1 MRTDLK
7 DRHYFDAY
15 IQLNL
20 DDIAFYEQCLKSA
33 DQKEERIPAIKH
45 QVFNIS
51 LHTVI
56 AQYSAGFSS
65 EQMKDSFLDLI
76 PRFEAGWC
84 NTENNDNKIYFDGY
98 IQALWMVSLAILL
111 DVAVGDFQRI
121 VNTLEGKNSQ
131 DMILDVLISTQL
143 PRQKSEQL
151 LYPQKFEFIK
161 KLIDTQ
167 NIEGF
172 KDYLD
177 RKWYPSM
184 KQTYWFDLD
193 KNKNDVFF
201 GYWSFESAAIV
212 KLLKLDDTILKWQR
226 YYPFDLIHQ
235 H

>member
-20 DDIAFYEQCLKSA
+20 DDITFYEQCLKSA

-51 LHTVI
+51 LHTLI

-98 IQALWMVSLAILL
+98 IQAL
-111 DVAVGDFQRI
+111 
-121 VNTLEGKNSQ
+121 
-131 DMILDVLISTQL
+131 
-143 PRQKSEQL
+143 
-151 LYPQKFEFIK
+151 
-161 KLIDTQ
+161 
-167 NIEGF
+167 
-172 KDYLD
+172 
-177 RKWYPSM
+177 
-184 KQTYWFDLD
+184 
-193 KNKNDVFF
+193 
-201 GYWSFESAAIV
+201 
-212 KLLKLDDTILKWQR
+212 
-226 YYPFDLIHQ
+226 
-235 H
+235 

>member
-7 DRHYFDAY
+7 DRHYFDEY

-33 DQKEERIPAIKH
+33 DQKEDRIPAIKH
-45 QVFNIS
+45 QIFNMS

-65 EQMKDSFLDLI
+65 EQVKDSFIDLI
-76 PRFEAGWC
+76 PRFEAGWY
-84 NTENNDNKIYFDGY
+84 NTENLNNKIYFDGY
-98 IQALWMVSLAILL
+98 VQALWMVSLAILL
-111 DVAVGDFQRI
+111 DVAVDDFQRI
-121 VNTLEGKNSQ
+121 VNTLDRKHSQ
-131 DMILDVLISTQL
+131 DMILDVLIAAQL
-143 PRQKSEQL
+143 PRQQSEQL
-151 LYPQKFEFIK
+151 LYPQKIEFIK

-167 NIEGF
+167 NLEGL
-172 KDYLD
+172 KNYLD
-177 RKWYPSM
+177 CKWYPSM

-212 KLLKLDDTILKWQR
+212 KVLKLEDTILKGQR
-226 YYPFDLIHQ
+226 YYPFDLMHQ

>member
-1 MRTDLK
+1 M
-7 DRHYFDAY
+7 
-15 IQLNL
+15 
-20 DDIAFYEQCLKSA
+20 
-33 DQKEERIPAIKH
+33 
-45 QVFNIS
+45 
-51 LHTVI
+51 VI
-56 AQYSAGFSS
+56 AQYSADFSS

-201 GYWSFESAAIV
+201 GYWRFESAAIV
-212 KLLKLDDTILKWQR
+212 KLLKLDDTILKGQR
-226 YYPFDLIHQ
+226 YYPFDLIHL

>member
-1 MRTDLK
+1 M
-7 DRHYFDAY
+7 
-15 IQLNL
+15 
-20 DDIAFYEQCLKSA
+20 YEQCLKSA
-33 DQKEERIPAIKH
+33 DQKEQRIPAIKH

-51 LHTVI
+51 LHMVI

-177 RKWYPSM
+177 RK
-184 KQTYWFDLD
+184 
-193 KNKNDVFF
+193 
-201 GYWSFESAAIV
+201 
-212 KLLKLDDTILKWQR
+212 
-226 YYPFDLIHQ
+226 
-235 H
+235 